1 MPADESWIFTKKA
14 KEKLHNPDDLD
25 RYVRVARPSVWV
37 LFGACVLLIGGLVL
51 WGLFGT
57 VYVNVNGEGVKID
70 DEVFSLLSS
79 DDKSHITVGNTANV
93 DDVQLTVASISDIPL
108 SANEAKELLG
118 SDYLMSQLVGDEEWV
133 YKVDFEGDG
142 ASGLKEGV
150 PLDVS
155 ITADEVTPFEMAFG
169 TSG

>member
-1 MPADESWIFTKKA
+1 MAVDESWIFTKKA
-14 KEKLHNPDDLD
+14 KEKLHSPDDLD

-37 LFGACVLLIGGLVL
+37 LFAACVLLIGGLVI

-57 VYVNVNGEGVKID
+57 VNVNVNGEGVRID

-79 DDKSHITVGNTANV
+79 DDKSHIAVGNTANV
-93 DDVQLTVASISDIPL
+93 GDVQLAVSSISDIPL
-108 SANEAKELLG
+108 SRDEAKELLS
-118 SDYLMSQLVGDEEWV
+118 SDYLMSELVGDNNWV

-142 ASGLKEGV
+142 TSDLATGV
-150 PLDVS
+150 PLEMS
-155 ITADEVTPFEMAFG
+155 ITADEVSPFQMAFG